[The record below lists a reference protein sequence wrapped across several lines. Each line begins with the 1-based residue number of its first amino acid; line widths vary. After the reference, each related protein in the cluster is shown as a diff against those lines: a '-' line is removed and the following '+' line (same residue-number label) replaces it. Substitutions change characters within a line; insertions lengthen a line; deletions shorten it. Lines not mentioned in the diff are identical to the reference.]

1 MSIEPSIEGVSRFLK
16 ENDDLIKDIR
26 AGKETLEKLADRVKS
41 NRDSTEELVEKIGKI
56 PFKVAKK
63 QDIRDRQTN
72 LLGEIRETRK
82 KVHIFRDDPTMM
94 GLFESNL
101 AALYLELGNTYIEE
115 SVENIVTFTQEEV
128 DEIRVLLRR
137 ATLDAEARQNIA
149 HILDAAIQIGKLALK
164 VAVNIAA

>member
-72 LLGEIRETRK
+72 LLGVIRETRK
-82 KVHIFRDDPTMM
+82 KIHIFRDDPTMM

-149 HILDAAIQIGKLALK
+149 HILDAAVQIGKLALK